1 MPAGPK
7 PGRPVKPSIPIVVRP
22 EGPLK
27 PGEAVPP
34 PPPRPPYPTP
44 SSNRGVPYPDP
55 LMAQLLQQ
63 MYRPESERLAQFG
76 VFKVMLMT
84 ETLGVYND
92 TSNTRNMIVCI
103 RGTNKFDSSDW
114 YADYLIAT
122 GDLPDASRFKRDYD
136 TLKGFRDGA
145 GAGDYIYYGLGH
157 SLGGSILDELIKAG
171 LIQSGLS
178 FNPAVQTK
186 DYSVTQ
192 NRRIYAHH
200 DPLYHIQGQ
209 YAPGSE
215 RMLDVPH
222 TWWSKAIDF
231 AGWLGGPI
239 SLVRQAK
246 GALDY
251 LWYHKLSRFLPDSS
265 GDSSPTDLVQI
276 QGGRAVKIPKKEFI
290 KEHTN
295 LLGIL
300 KNPTP
305 QKLNKEYRSQKK
317 ELMNIAMPDWVR
329 DHMPKAP
336 KGRKIRGG
344 ANTQTLEAHKQ
355 DAIRTLEGLQS
366 FADSNGQGADNRAAI
381 EKIKGVNASEAC
393 EPGNIQKIKDGQAQV
408 DSTLAKNKMGL
419 TFYPSK
425 KKDLQHVKDVLG
437 QMLAECQKSGAGRRK
452 MRGGFPPYNRTTPAT
467 NCKTS
472 EWNCVKTSGRQ
483 YGSDFGGVACYDTD
497 PKYCQDSRRFPDG
510 PPYEYYA

>member
-1 MPAGPK
+1 M
-7 PGRPVKPSIPIVVRP
+7 S
-22 EGPLK
+22 
-27 PGEAVPP
+27 
-34 PPPRPPYPTP
+34 
-44 SSNRGVPYPDP
+44 
-55 LMAQLLQQ
+55 
-63 MYRPESERLAQFG
+63 
-76 VFKVMLMT
+76 
-84 ETLGVYND
+84 ETLGVYQD
-92 TSNTRNMIVCI
+92 ITQPRNAIVTI
-103 RGTNKFDSSDW
+103 RGTNPADSADW
-114 YADYLIAT
+114 GADYLIAS
-122 GDLPDASRFKRDYD
+122 GDLPDANRFKRDYD
-136 TLKGFRDGA
+136 TLKGFEDSAGPGA
-145 GAGDYIYYGLGH
+145 YIYYGLGH

-178 FNPAVQTK
+178 FNSAVQTK

-192 NRRIYAHH
+192 NRRVYAYD
-200 DPLYHIQGQ
+200 DPLYHLLGQ

-215 RMLDVPH
+215 RMPDVEH

-246 GALDY
+246 GLADY
-251 LWYHKLSRFLPDSS
+251 LWYHKLARFVPGESQDK
-265 GDSSPTDLVQI
+265 SPTDLVQTGGSREPAERLTEYLERILEHNNIPEARESEYLHDHIDRIMPMLKAHWKKKGWSEDDLIHEMI
-276 QGGRAVKIPKKEFI
+276 QFGNYGSSLFEPYVRNISPPAGGAKAVKIPKGEFI

-305 QKLNKEYRSQKK
+305 QKLQKEYRSQKK

-329 DHMPKAP
+329 DHMPK
-336 KGRKIRGG
+336 GRKMRGG

-381 EKIKGVNASEAC
+381 EKIKSVNASEAC

-408 DSTLAKNKMGL
+408 DSTLAKNKLGL
-419 TFYPSK
+419 SFYPSK

-437 QMLAECQKSGAGRRK
+437 QMLAECQKSGAGRR
-452 MRGGFPPYNRTTPAT
+452 GGFAPYNRTTPAT

-510 PPYEYYA
+510 PPYEQYA